1 MNNQE
6 INLFIKN
13 YLETDKTSSAIMIS
27 APWGTGKSFY
37 ISNCLIPFVESNC
50 DYKCIVVSTY
60 GLSSINELAQCIYS
74 KNSRKTLSNTISVIH
89 SELANGGFSDK
100 ASLAFNNIDLSF
112 VPNNTGF
119 LYSDLD
125 LNNKLLIL
133 EDVERSSINILEIL
147 GYVNSLTEYNSAKI
161 VMVANE
167 EKLISY
173 KQIEKDKKSILVLTE
188 EAEKYIKVK
197 EKTIRDTI
205 KYLPDIVNTIES
217 VFKQFEDTNISK
229 FIENREREL
238 TERVIIDVLGEVL
251 SSNRSIGLN
260 LRSIIFALEKTKEM
274 FDRIDFEIKGE
285 FFEELVLGN
294 IAFCLKWK
302 NDNTINWNDGNA
314 NSLACKKHGLLK
326 CSYDFIV
333 NQEFDVQGFKKAQKQ
348 YFDNKDIFQ
357 KNDKLKTVLGVLYD
371 YYEQTEKDVKNSIVE
386 LIALV
391 KGGSVP
397 SSEYGKIA
405 NYLLS
410 IKYTV
415 RNFDEIGE
423 CLNYL
428 LDTAD
433 YNDEKLSEYVT
444 YHSGIQLES
453 AEANNELHEFKSKLL
468 ERKKQT
474 NFLGTFN
481 YEKEQLQD
489 WLDYIHKEKDSFIE
503 KRGFAKFINVDR
515 FIDLLK
521 KLSAKEIDDVR
532 GAFHRVYS
540 FSNLWDYFKDDLE
553 TLKNLELRILE
564 MKAYS
569 EFDNVQRLQI
579 KWFYSNVKE
588 FVEVISHD

>member
-37 ISNCLIPFVESNC
+37 ISNCLIPFLESNC
-50 DYKCIVVSTY
+50 GCKCIVVSTY

-74 KNSRKTLSNTISVIH
+74 KNSRKTLSNTISVIQ
-89 SELANGGFSDK
+89 SELAKGGFSEK
-100 ASLAFNNIDLSF
+100 GSLAFSNIDLSF
-112 VPNNTGF
+112 VPNDTGF

-125 LNNKLLIL
+125 LSDKLLIL
-133 EDVERSSINILEIL
+133 EDVERSSINVVEIL
-147 GYVNSLTEYNSAKI
+147 GYVNSLTEYNSAKVVI
-161 VMVANE
+161 VANE
-167 EKLISY
+167 EKLISF
-173 KQIEKDKKSILVLTE
+173 KENEKDKKSESVLNE
-188 EAEKYIKVK
+188 ESKKYIKAK

-205 KYLPDIVNTIES
+205 KYFPDIKITIES
-217 VFKQFEDTNISK
+217 IFKQFEDTNISK

-260 LRSIIFALEKTKEM
+260 LRSIIFALEKTKEII
-274 FDRIDFEIKGE
+274 DRIDFEIKDE

-314 NSLACKKHGLLK
+314 NSLACEKHGLLK

-333 NQEFDVQGFKKAQKQ
+333 NQEFNVQGFIKAQKQ

-357 KNDKLKTVLGVLYD
+357 KNEKLKTVLGILYD
-371 YYEQTEKDVKNSIVE
+371 YYEQTEKDVKKSITE
-386 LIALV
+386 LITLV

-410 IKYTV
+410 VKYSV
-415 RNFDEIGE
+415 RNFDEIEE
-423 CLNYL
+423 CLNFL

-433 YNDEKLSEYVT
+433 YDDDELSEYIT

-453 AEANNELHEFKSKLL
+453 AEANNELREFKSKLL
-468 ERKKQT
+468 ERKKHT
-474 NFLGTFN
+474 NFLETFN

-489 WLDYIHKEKDSFIE
+489 WLNYIHKEYDSFIE

-521 KLSAKEIDDVR
+521 KLSAKEISDVR
-532 GAFHRVYS
+532 RAFHRVYS
-540 FSNLWDYFKDDLE
+540 FSNLWEYFRDDLE
-553 TLKNLELRILE
+553 TLKNLESKILE
-564 MKAYS
+564 MQTYS
-569 EFDNVQRLQI
+569 EFDKVQKLQI
-579 KWFYSNVKE
+579 KWFYLNVKE